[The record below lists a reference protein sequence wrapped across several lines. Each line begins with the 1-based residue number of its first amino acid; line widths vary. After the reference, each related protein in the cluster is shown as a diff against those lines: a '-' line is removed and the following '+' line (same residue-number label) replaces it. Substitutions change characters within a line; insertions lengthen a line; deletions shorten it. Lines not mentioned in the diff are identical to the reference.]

1 MKNIIRYIKKEPVP
15 VRLYAPGEPGQ
26 YEQLY
31 WLVRFIQELK
41 AQIVTLKQE
50 KKALLFQVKG
60 QEPLSKAEQEVL
72 DLRYQVQMLWH
83 ENARLNRKCG
93 FLQKRNMELNR
104 ELDQRDWEALLNA
117 A

>member
-1 MKNIIRYIKKEPVP
+1 MKNIFSYTRKKPVP

-26 YEQLY
+26 HEQLS

-41 AQIVTLKQE
+41 AQVQQLKEE

-60 QEPLSKAEQEVL
+60 QEPLSEADQEVL
-72 DLRYQVQMLWH
+72 ELRYQVQMLWH
-83 ENARLNRKCG
+83 QNDRMHTKCEI
-93 FLQKRNMELNR
+93 LKKRNAELNR
-104 ELDQRDWEALLNA
+104 ELDQRDWESLTKA

>member
-1 MKNIIRYIKKEPVP
+1 MKNIFHYIKKEPVP

-41 AQIVTLKQE
+41 AQVKELKEE
-50 KKALLFQVKG
+50 KKALHFQIKG
-60 QEPLSKAEQEVL
+60 QEPLSDAEQEVL
-72 DLRYQVQMLWH
+72 ELRYQVQMLWKEH
-83 ENARLNRKCG
+83 VGMQEKCAI
-93 FLQKRNMELNR
+93 LQKRNAELNR
-104 ELDQRDWEALLNA
+104 ELDQRDWEALMKA